1 MYVHLARYVQC
12 PPLRVLRFTPCG
24 LSGACEGLCYFMGVC
39 LSPGTR
45 WRKGSGVSEV
55 AGRLPEEGGRSP
67 PLSPCVNGA
76 TERPRRFFF
85 WVVEVWDQ
93 TGDEGGRSLC
103 RSALVFQ

>member
-67 PLSPCVNGA
+67 PFPPA
-76 TERPRRFFF
+76 
-85 WVVEVWDQ
+85 
-93 TGDEGGRSLC
+93 
-103 RSALVFQ
+103 